1 MSNEE
6 AAVQALS
13 IMQSGVTA
21 VVNDDESS
29 SELTD
34 LDRPDAVNASDQ
46 DEEMIDSDGSD
57 GNNRSA
63 SDADQS
69 DFEEADEADGDEDDE
84 DEDDND
90 VDSQETEEEDLRGIS
105 KETDSKE
112 RSSKNGTASDGED
125 GVNEAEGG
133 SSDTM
138 SHSKNSKSARRKPE
152 YFDPE
157 LYGLRRSNR
166 SHVAPD
172 RFVEFDAADESDE
185 TPRKSRKAMKRETKT
200 AASSRTQS
208 ASSDSDDF
216 GASSRSRKKRR
227 KTSNHVSEMR
237 FSTRNNKVM
246 NYNED
251 DFDND
256 LDLSEEEVYP
266 VKSSEKT
273 SYQEEYYVGDTR
285 AIDLVLDHRPIAEGP
300 DNGTNDPRKDLE
312 YYIKWQGISHLHNT
326 WETYEDL
333 SVLKGNKRLD
343 NYIRQNVI
351 LDSQIRSDPSTSR
364 EDIEAMDLERER
376 LRENYEEFK
385 TVERVVSSERSNAD
399 GKKKLRYLVKWKRLY
414 YDACTWEDAEYVAK
428 IAPRAV
434 EQFLARSNS
443 KLLPSNSVNYG
454 ARRPRFEK
462 LTEQPSYVKN
472 GELRDFQL
480 TGLNWMAFLWSR
492 NENGIL
498 ADEMGLGKTV
508 QTIAFLSWLVYARKQ
523 HGPFLV
529 VVPLSTVPAWQET
542 IDLWAPDLNYIVYLG
557 NTESRRVMRT
567 HEFYVDGNK
576 KKPKFNILLT
586 TYEYILKDRSELGS
600 IKWRFLAVDEAH
612 RLKNSESALYESLQE
627 FKVENRLLITGTPL
641 QNNIRE
647 LAALIDFLMPGKIN
661 IDLEIDFESPG
672 ANQEV
677 YIRDLHEQL
686 KPFILRRLKKDV
698 EKSLPSKSERILRV
712 ELSDM
717 QTEYYKNIIS
727 RNYSALNAGATG
739 SSQLSLLNIMME
751 LKKASN
757 HPYLFPNAEN
767 QFLSSLDGD
776 HSNERIFRG
785 MIMNSGKMVLLDKLL
800 GRLRRDGHR
809 VLIFS
814 QMVRMLD
821 ILGDYLTQ
829 RGLPFQRLDGTIPA
843 QTRRIA
849 IDHFNAPGSP
859 DFVFLLSTRAGGL
872 GINLMTADTVII
884 FDSDWNPQAD
894 LQAMAR
900 AHRIGQKSHV
910 MVYRFVS
917 KDTVEEE
924 VLERARRKMILE
936 YAIISLGITDKSGAS
951 KKTEPTSKE
960 LSAILK
966 FGAGNMFK
974 ANENQK
980 KLENMNLDDVLEH
993 AEDHETQPDL
1003 GESHLGGEEF
1013 LKQFEVTDYKADV
1026 DWDDIIPA
1034 GDLAKIKEEDRK
1046 RQEEEYLQEQIN
1058 LSSRRKVTMR
1068 QLSNDNDSEDSSSQR
1083 ENRRKERAIKRK
1095 HETDGAGDPNS
1106 LTERDIRGIYKSI
1119 LRYGNLRERW
1129 HQIVADGSFSNKEP
1143 ERIKEVFDEM
1153 TELSKEAIARQ
1164 EARRV
1169 EMEKNLPPSE
1179 VGKKKE
1185 RKAVLFEYKGLVKNL
1200 NAELILQRPQD
1211 LKILDDA
1218 IPKEDPL
1225 TFKLKGHVKSV
1236 HGWNCSW
1243 ELKDDEMLLV
1253 GVFKY
1258 GYGAWASIRDD
1269 PTLGLSDK
1277 FFLEEHRIE
1286 KKEERVK
1293 EEKSGPKMPGP
1304 VHLGRRVEYLI
1315 SLLKEP
1321 EPRDAEKDSRRRKRL
1336 ATKTGKVNSGSA
1348 SASPAPPAGIKG
1360 ENAKATESSHDHSA
1374 PANGSSAPPR
1384 AKTAKAERP
1393 KKVSG
1398 SLPPL
1403 SAHRREKVEKV
1414 EKVERNG
1421 DESDYPSMDE
1431 QSCKDMLHPVR
1442 QSLRR
1447 LRKGGAGIDRAEWA
1461 DILKRELT
1469 SVGDH
1474 IHRKVSSAPR
1484 DEQDKLYKHLWVFAS
1499 YFWPAKVSSR
1509 KIAEM
1514 YSKLRKQRQAAASE
1528 QKNGTAVKQEN
1539 RP

>member
-1 MSNEE
+1 
-6 AAVQALS
+6 
-13 IMQSGVTA
+13 
-21 VVNDDESS
+21 
-29 SELTD
+29 
-34 LDRPDAVNASDQ
+34 
-46 DEEMIDSDGSD
+46 
-57 GNNRSA
+57 
-63 SDADQS
+63 
-69 DFEEADEADGDEDDE
+69 
-84 DEDDND
+84 
-90 VDSQETEEEDLRGIS
+90 
-105 KETDSKE
+105 
-112 RSSKNGTASDGED
+112 
-125 GVNEAEGG
+125 
-133 SSDTM
+133 
-138 SHSKNSKSARRKPE
+138 
-152 YFDPE
+152 
-157 LYGLRRSNR
+157 
-166 SHVAPD
+166 
-172 RFVEFDAADESDE
+172 
-185 TPRKSRKAMKRETKT
+185 
-200 AASSRTQS
+200 
-208 ASSDSDDF
+208 
-216 GASSRSRKKRR
+216 
-227 KTSNHVSEMR
+227 
-237 FSTRNNKVM
+237 
-246 NYNED
+246 
-251 DFDND
+251 
-256 LDLSEEEVYP
+256 
-266 VKSSEKT
+266 
-273 SYQEEYYVGDTR
+273 
-285 AIDLVLDHRPIAEGP
+285 
-300 DNGTNDPRKDLE
+300 
-312 YYIKWQGISHLHNT
+312 
-326 WETYEDL
+326 
-333 SVLKGNKRLD
+333 
-343 NYIRQNVI
+343 
-351 LDSQIRSDPSTSR
+351 
-364 EDIEAMDLERER
+364 
-376 LRENYEEFK
+376 
-385 TVERVVSSERSNAD
+385 
-399 GKKKLRYLVKWKRLY
+399 
-414 YDACTWEDAEYVAK
+414 
-428 IAPRAV
+428 
-434 EQFLARSNS
+434 
-443 KLLPSNSVNYG
+443 
-454 ARRPRFEK
+454 
-462 LTEQPSYVKN
+462 
-472 GELRDFQL
+472 
-480 TGLNWMAFLWSR
+480 
-492 NENGIL
+492 
-498 ADEMGLGKTV
+498 MGLGKTV
-508 QTIAFLSWLVYARKQ
+508 QTVAFLSWLVYARKQ

-557 NTESRRVMRT
+557 NTESRRMMRT

-576 KKPKFNILLT
+576 KKPKFNVLVT

-600 IKWRFLAVDEAH
+600 IKWRYLAVDEAH

-647 LAALIDFLMPGKIN
+647 LAALIDFLMPGKIH
-661 IDLEIDFESPG
+661 IDIEIDFETPG
-672 ANQEV
+672 ANQES
-677 YIRDLHEQL
+677 YIKDLHERL

-767 QFLSSLDGD
+767 QFLNSVDGD

-821 ILGDYLTQ
+821 ILGDYLTH

-936 YAIISLGITDKSGAS
+936 YAIISLGITDTSGAS

-1034 GDLAKIKEEDRK
+1034 ADLARIKEEDQK
-1046 RQEEEYLQEQIN
+1046 RREEDFLQEQIK
-1058 LSSRRKVTMR
+1058 LSSRRKAATK
-1068 QLSNDNDSEDSSSQR
+1068 QLSNDNDSDDSSDQR
-1083 ENRRKERAIKRK
+1083 ENRRKERAMKRK
-1095 HETDGAGDPNS
+1095 HETDGAGDPNA
-1106 LTERDIRGIYKSI
+1106 LTERDVRSIYKSI

-1129 HQIVADGSFSNKEP
+1129 DQIVADGSFSNKDP
-1143 ERIKEVFDEM
+1143 ERIKQVFDEM
-1153 TELSKEAIARQ
+1153 TELSTAAIARQ
-1164 EARRV
+1164 EARRL
-1169 EMEKNLPPSE
+1169 ELEKSLPPAE
-1179 VGKKKE
+1179 AGKKKE

-1200 NAELILQRPQD
+1200 NAELILQRPID
-1211 LKILDDA
+1211 LRTLDEA
-1218 IPKEDPL
+1218 IPKDDSQN
-1225 TFKLKGHVKSV
+1225 FKLTGHVKSV
-1236 HGWNCSW
+1236 HGWSCSW
-1243 ELKDDEMLLV
+1243 DVQDDNMLLV
-1253 GVFKY
+1253 GVRKY

-1269 PTLGLSDK
+1269 PTLGLSEK

-1321 EPRDAEKDSRRRKRL
+1321 EPHDAEKDARRRKRS
-1336 ATKTGKVNSGSA
+1336 ANKTAKINAGSA
-1348 SASPAPPAGIKG
+1348 SASPAPAAAIKSETARAGDSH
-1360 ENAKATESSHDHSA
+1360 ENPPVS
-1374 PANGSSAPPR
+1374 NGAAAPPR
-1384 AKTAKAERP
+1384 SKTAKPERSKAERP
-1393 KKVSG
+1393 KTERTKAPST
-1398 SLPPL
+1398 SNAAQ
-1403 SAHRREKVEKV
+1403 SAHRREKI
-1414 EKVERNG
+1414 ER
-1421 DESDYPSMDE
+1421 DDDHSDYSSMDE

-1447 LRKGGAGIDRAEWA
+1447 LRKGGVGIDRAEWA
-1461 DILKRELT
+1461 DILKRELI

-1474 IHRKVSSAPR
+1474 IQRRVSSAAHE
-1484 DEQDKLYKHLWVFAS
+1484 DQGKLHKHLW
-1499 YFWPAKVSSR
+1499 
-1509 KIAEM
+1509 
-1514 YSKLRKQRQAAASE
+1514 
-1528 QKNGTAVKQEN
+1528 
-1539 RP
+1539 